1 MVKRVF
7 WWINIGVVSLL
18 GLSMA
23 APYINPTNLSWIGLF
38 GLFFPVLASINFL
51 FVIFWL
57 VLGDRRIILSLIALI
72 LSGIFISK
80 YVGIK
85 DQPVVPQGSPQVMIT
100 SFNIQNGLEG
110 YDRNVEIRKQKRE
123 RLTTFLGD
131 QSTSQILCIQELA
144 QFGEEVMHDAF
155 PKHKIVTTKDKGAAI
170 FTTYPS
176 IANGIVEFGTRTN
189 SCVWADL
196 DTPAGKIRVYS
207 IHLQS
212 NQITADAEEIIEDIM
227 VEDSK
232 SSKPNEHRNNT
243 WKGIFTIFNKIRHGQ
258 IHRANQVNLIKQHV
272 SQSPYPVVLAGDFND
287 TPMSYTYKTLMESL
301 KDSFVESGRGLGT
314 TYRGRIPFL
323 RIDYIM
329 ADDRLSFIDHTIDKS
344 PVSDHYP
351 VTAEII
357 LTP

>member
-1 MVKRVF
+1 MGKKIL
-7 WWINIGVVSLL
+7 WWINIGMACLL

-23 APYINPTNLSWIGLF
+23 APYVNPEDMSWVGLF
-38 GLFFPVLASINFL
+38 GLFFLVFTAINFL
-51 FVIFWL
+51 FVIIWL
-57 VLGDRRIILSLIALI
+57 MLADRRIIMSLIGLV
-72 LSGIFISK
+72 LSGVFISK

-85 DQPVVPQGSPQVMIT
+85 DRPMPAEGSKPIMLT

-110 YDRNVEIRKQKRE
+110 YDRNIEIRKQKRE
-123 RLTTFLGD
+123 RLTAFLAD

-144 QFGEEVMHDAF
+144 EFGKEVLHDAF
-155 PKHKIVTTKDKGAAI
+155 PTHKIVTTKDKGAAI
-170 FTTYPS
+170 LTTFPS
-176 IANGIVEFGTRTN
+176 VANGILEFGTRTN

-196 DTPAGKIRVYS
+196 ETPSGIIRVYS

-212 NQITADAEEIIEDIM
+212 NQITVDAEEIIDDIM
-227 VEDSK
+227 VEDSSTTK
-232 SSKPNEHRNNT
+232 PHESSNKK

-258 IHRANQVNLIKQHV
+258 IHRSRQVDMIKQHV

-287 TPMSYTYKTLMESL
+287 TPMSYTYHTLADSF
-301 KDSFVESGRGLGT
+301 KDSFVEAGRGLGT

-329 ADDRLSFIDHTIDKS
+329 ADGRLSFLVHTVDKS

-351 VTAEII
+351 VTAEVV
-357 LTP
+357 LRP